1 METLQT
7 IARKFLG
14 FTTLETRRSD
24 SLDFKEVSVESVKKA
39 LEAAYQLGRSHANSP
54 ETSVLIVDPYEIHCF
69 I

>member
-1 METLQT
+1 METLQS

-39 LEAAYQLGRSHANSP
+39 LEAAYQLGRSHANF
-54 ETSVLIVDPYEIHCF
+54 TNSVKDSKDEE
-69 I
+69 